1 MATKPRTEARG
12 RSALAL
18 ALVQPQSELP
28 ISGKVPRQQSW
39 EWAQLRK
46 LVGTQVDKFLML
58 VPEVLSDDDHMV
70 IHKIRVASRR
80 VEQFLDLLYPKPRPK
95 YVRNLRRNVKRC
107 RHLLGEIRNCD
118 VLLGVVEITI
128 STSETADAA
137 AWKVVGEYL
146 KGRRLRRARVA
157 FEKISRIKFAPS
169 YVRLKQDLNS
179 NGTCFEM
186 APKYEIAELGENWGL
201 KLVRRRLVLALENR
215 WRAFEAAVE
224 DSRRHQ
230 YEPVI
235 HGVRIATKRLR
246 YLVEVMDKL
255 GVNGSTDVLT
265 WLRTLQRAIGEWH
278 DLEVLEHIIN
288 TLLSHGK
295 FRPHRPGLAVRVE
308 RLILENREIKSASEA
323 RFSGMTWQSREYR
336 ETEKWISG
344 LLSSHGIVD

>member
-18 ALVQPQSELP
+18 MQPQSELP
-28 ISGKVPRQQSW
+28 INGKDPRQQSC

-46 LVGTQVDKFLML
+46 HAGTQVDKFLML
-58 VPEVLSDDDHMV
+58 VPEVLSDDDHMA

-95 YVRNLRRNVKRC
+95 YVRKLRHDIKRC
-107 RHLLGEIRNCD
+107 RRVLGEIRNCD
-118 VLLGVVEITI
+118 VLLGLVETTI

-146 KGRRLRRARVA
+146 KGRRLRRARVT

-186 APKYEIAELGENWGL
+186 APKCEIAELGENWGS

-224 DSRRHQ
+224 DSRRHR

-255 GVNGSTDVLT
+255 GVSGSADALA
-265 WLRTLQRAIGEWH
+265 WLRGLQRAIGEWH

-295 FRPHRPGLAVRVE
+295 FRPHRPELAVRVE

-323 RFSGMTWQSREYR
+323 RFSAMTWQSSEYR